1 MAEETLF
8 ILEEPSISELL
19 LSTLENNQFLVL
31 KNDVAK
37 RFSDRHLN
45 FIEEKDI
52 IKNNNYKIY
61 SNSENS
67 IDLVLKKFSQTELS
81 RLINICKDKY
91 IFRQNLKSV
100 YPDFYFDKITLDNID
115 KYSPKIEKFIIKPSV
130 GFLSMGVHKVNN
142 KDEWNTTKTLIKN
155 EIKDFKKN
163 FPESVLNSS
172 EFIIEEII
180 EGEEFAVDTYF
191 DNTGKP
197 VILNIFSHP
206 FVSEDDVSDRAYI
219 TSKEIIEN
227 NFEPFENILL
237 KIGSALNIK
246 DFPIHIE
253 MIKKQNGDIIPVE
266 INPMRFAGWCTTD
279 LAYYAYGINIYEYF
293 CFNKKPDWDKILKD
307 KNDEIYYFA
316 MAETPTNIDKS
327 KIRFNY
333 NTLKTE
339 FSHILDFREI
349 NYIEKPLF
357 AMIFGKTKS
366 QNEITKILNL
376 NMKDFIEYN

>member
-8 ILEEPSISELL
+8 ILEEPYISELL